1 MSLTEVCTRGI
12 VSPAR
17 NVLSTTLPV
26 STALSLVRTNAPP
39 LPGLTCWNSTMRQ
52 MTPSTSTCMP
62 FLNWFVEIV
71 SAICL
76 SRVDQRFGELREHL
90 VPAFGH
96 RDQVL
101 DANAEATRKVHARL
115 DGHDVPWFE
124 HPVDAASQAWL
135 LVDCEPDAVA
145 GPVPEVL
152 TVAGLGDDPPR
163 RLVHVRARR
172 ARPHQGERR
181 L

>member
-1 MSLTEVCTRGI
+1 MRTTLVPSSYRNCMSFTEVCTRGI
-12 VSPAR
+12 DSPAR

-26 STALSLVRTNAPP
+26 ATALSLVRTNAPP

-62 FLNWFVEIV
+62 FLNWLVEIV

-90 VPAFGH
+90 VPAFG
-96 RDQVL
+96 DQHEIL

-115 DGHDVPWFE
+115 DGHDVPGLE
-124 HPVDAASQAWL
+124 
-135 LVDCEPDAVA
+135 EAVGA
-145 GPVPEVL
+145 G
-152 TVAGLGDDPPR
+152 
-163 RLVHVRARR
+163 
-172 ARPHQGERR
+172 
-181 L
+181 